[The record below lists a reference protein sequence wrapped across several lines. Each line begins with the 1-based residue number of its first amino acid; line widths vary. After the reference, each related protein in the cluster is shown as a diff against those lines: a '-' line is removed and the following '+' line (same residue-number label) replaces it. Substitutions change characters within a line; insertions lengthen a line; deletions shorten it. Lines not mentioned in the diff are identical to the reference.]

1 MKIALSAAPVVI
13 GIKPMVVG
21 WASQKDAVNGLDWA
35 ASLQA
40 DVDVAAA
47 EVYAQLFSK
56 RRRPPTQQADP
67 PCSARRSPHF

>member
-1 MKIALSAAPVVI
+1 MKTALNAAPVVI

-21 WASQKDAVNGLDWA
+21 WASAKDAVNGLDWA

-47 EVYAQLFSK
+47 AVYAQLFNGG
-56 RRRPPTQQADP
+56 
-67 PCSARRSPHF
+67 RRSANWVN

>member
-1 MKIALSAAPVVI
+1 MKTALSAAPVVI

-21 WASQKDAVNGLDWA
+21 WASEKDAVNGLDWA

-47 EVYAQLFSK
+47 ALYAQLF
-56 RRRPPTQQADP
+56 REGH
-67 PCSARRSPHF
+67 RSTDSPS